1 MDDRMDKGQKRY
13 LSTSSAARH
22 FGVSPNTIR
31 SWDSKGFIKTIRVSG
46 SLCGHRRYDIQS
58 FAGTFV
64 KQSNDNNESTK
75 QISNNPTIINEPAI
89 KPIKKGIIYAR
100 VSSRHQKDDLE
111 RQIKQLSDNYPNY
124 EIIKDIGSGINFKRI
139 GFLKLIERT
148 INRDFEEIVVAH
160 RDRLSRFGF
169 DFLKW
174 LVFQFGVSLV
184 VLNDTTNQSSEQEL
198 AEDILSI
205 IHVFSCRQNGR
216 RKYKQA
222 SNGNN
227 STNTDEIN
235 DEEISDDDIAKP
247 INSTRKE
254 KQKKEKK

>member
-1 MDDRMDKGQKRY
+1 MYGKSIKY
-13 LSTSSAARH
+13 LSTAGAAKY

-31 SWDSKGFIKTIRVSG
+31 SWDQKGYIKTVRING
-46 SLCGHRRYDIQS
+46 SLSGHRRYDISS
-58 FAGTFV
+58 FTGTII
-64 KQSNDNNESTK
+64 KQANDIDESTK
-75 QISNNPTIINEPAI
+75 KISPNTNAI
-89 KPIKKGIIYAR
+89 DELPNKPLKKGVIYAR

-111 RQIKQLSDNYPNY
+111 RQIKQLSEQYPTY
-124 EIIKDIGSGINFKRI
+124 EIIKDVGSGINFKRV
-139 GFLKLIERT
+139 GFLKLIERS

-174 LVFQFGVSLV
+174 LVYQFGVSLV
-184 VLNDTTNQSSEQEL
+184 VLNDTNNQSTEQEL

-222 SNGNN
+222 SNGN
-227 STNTDEIN
+227 TNETI
-235 DEEISDDDIAKP
+235 DEEISDDDITEP
-247 INSTRKE
+247 INDARKGESKNE
-254 KQKKEKK
+254 KTKKRN